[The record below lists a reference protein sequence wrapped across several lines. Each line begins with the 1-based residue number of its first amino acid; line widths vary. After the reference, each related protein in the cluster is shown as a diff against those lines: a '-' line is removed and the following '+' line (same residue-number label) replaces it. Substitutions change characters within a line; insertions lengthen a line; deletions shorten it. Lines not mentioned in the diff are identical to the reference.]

1 MSTILTMEDA
11 FGKLRKPRNISE
23 TYTAGILLSCFL
35 TGLGVIFNYTWL
47 KLDAIDWISIAFST
61 IITFALIIRYWIY
74 YYDTTNSPVSGVFK
88 NLTPAIT
95 VTQFLLEAVI
105 VLLVGSAI
113 VLIFAILLVGWFA
126 FQVWLALIGSVYA
139 LNYLRCSSTLTLLA
153 SGEYEQLVPSYKN
166 SDATTKK
173 QIREIFSHWKI
184 AIPIYSGLFYFALF
198 LSFFD
203 RLRFYSLVVAA
214 LIVVYYLIKFYI
226 GTDPL
231 IGLGSKMIRTRILW
245 RR

>member
-1 MSTILTMEDA
+1 MPSILTLEDA
-11 FGKLRKPRNISE
+11 FGKLRKPSNISE
-23 TYTAGILLSCFL
+23 TFTAGILLSCFL
-35 TGLGVIFNYTWL
+35 TGLGVTFNYTWTN
-47 KLDAIDWISIAFST
+47 LDVIGWVSIALST
-61 IITFALIIRYWIY
+61 FITFVLIIRYWIY
-74 YYDTTNSPVSGVFK
+74 YYDTTNSPVSGIFK

-139 LNYLRCSSTLTLLA
+139 LNYLRCSSTLTLLE
-153 SGEYEQLVPSYKN
+153 SGMYEQLVPSYKN
-166 SDATTKK
+166 SDATTKNRVK
-173 QIREIFSHWKI
+173 EIFFHWQI
-184 AIPIYSGLFYFALF
+184 AIPIYSGSFYFALF

-203 RLRFYSLVVAA
+203 RLRFLSLVVAA

-226 GTDPL
+226 GTDLL
-231 IGLGSKMIRTRILW
+231 IALRSKIMTTRILW